1 MQYRLPLA
9 YLLTILIACSATG
22 GNPRDP
28 GNPTPVADPRS
39 GPASVDRGT
48 SAPPSSVSRG
58 EPDVPLR
65 AQQAPIVAVRD
76 ALEDDDLLG
85 RRVRVSGRCVARG
98 EGRRAGSWT
107 LDQEGATIEVR
118 GLVPASCAREAGDE
132 ITIFAQIEPAG
143 IGGGQPHTP
152 APARLMLSP
161 PGAGLK
167 TILADVRLQLASW
180 CDPPES
186 PRPGLPAS

>member
-1 MQYRLPLA
+1 MQYRLALA

-143 IGGGQPHTP
+143 MGGGSRILL
-152 APARLMLSP
+152 RLP
-161 PGAGLK
+161 
-167 TILADVRLQLASW
+167 D
-180 CDPPES
+180 
-186 PRPGLPAS
+186 